1 MANIILDYDGTIH
14 DCAKYMFRLFTPD
27 INISPTEVWLPFMNT
42 ATMK

>member
-1 MANIILDYDGTIH
+1 MANIILDYGGTIH
-14 DCAKYMFRLFTPD
+14 DCAKIYVPAFTPD